1 MAFLCDGAAAAD
13 GANAQ
18 LLRDG
23 AAAVAAFLCDGAA
36 AAVVL
41 RFNAARTLFYVNY
54 TQNEERCFDAAWT
67 LFYVDYTRNDYL
79 TLCIYM

>member
-23 AAAVAAFLCDGAA
+23 AAAVAPFIGDGDVDVVAFLCDGSA

-41 RFNAARTLFYVNY
+41 LRVLRVAIFEHDDEN
-54 TQNEERCFDAAWT
+54 
-67 LFYVDYTRNDYL
+67 
-79 TLCIYM
+79 

>member
-41 RFNAARTLFYVNY
+41 RFDAALTLNY
-54 TQNEERCFDAAWT
+54 TQNEERCFDAART